1 MGTVTGSITFDPV
14 MPWPLI
20 ATLFAIGL
28 AFVLLGA
35 VRRSRGMVLR
45 LLVLSVLALALLD
58 PRIIREEREP
68 RPDIAVVVVDESR
81 SQNVGDRRA
90 RSEQALAKLS
100 EAAAAYNDLELRIVR
115 STDRGRERSDDGTTL
130 FRSLEE
136 ALAEIPARRFAGAIL
151 ITDGQVHDV
160 PPLDK
165 RDTAPGEGRGLR
177 LNAPTHVLLTGKHGE
192 RDRRLIV
199 ESTPTFG
206 LVDKE
211 VTVVYRVEDQG
222 VGQTPTVGAP
232 QVRVSVRRDGGDPE
246 TMSATLGRPTP
257 LTFTLEHAGPTVLE
271 LEAEPVEGELSV
283 QNNRS
288 AVSIN
293 GVRDRLRVLL
303 ISGQPHAGERT
314 WRNLLKSD
322 PSVDLVHFT
331 ILRPPEKDDMT
342 PLRELSLIVFPIQ
355 ELFQVRLHEFNLIV
369 FDRYI
374 VRDVLPPSYFDNIQN
389 YVRKGGALLV
399 SNGPEFAG
407 NRSLFDTPLG
417 QVMPGSPTGRVIEQ
431 SFPPILSDLGT
442 RHPVTASLPVGANPA
457 RPDWGRWLRQVE
469 VDVRSGQTLMEGLD
483 NRPLLLLDRVEEG
496 RVAQIMSDHAWLW
509 ARGYEGGG
517 PYAEL
522 LRRVSHW
529 LMKEPELEE
538 ERLAAHIEDGRLTV
552 ERGSLQPEL
561 PTIAVT
567 TPSGETRSLALTPVR
582 GGVARTTMPVEETG
596 LYRVTDGEKIALAA
610 SGNLN
615 PVEFA
620 DLRTTDEKL
629 APVAHATGGG
639 LFWLE
644 DGGMPDLRRVR
655 TDRDSSGN
663 GWIGL
668 VRNEAFT
675 VVGQAPLPLMPG
687 LLILALA
694 LGGLMAGWY
703 REGR

>member
-1 MGTVTGSITFDPV
+1 MTGSITFDPIL
-14 MPWPLI
+14 PWPLI
-20 ATLFAIGL
+20 ATLFGIG
-28 AFVLLGA
+28 AMFVLLGA
-35 VRRSRGMVLR
+35 VRRSRGMLLR

-58 PRIIREEREP
+58 PRIIREERES

-81 SQNVGDRRA
+81 SQNVGERRA
-90 RSEQALAKLS
+90 RTEQALAKLS
-100 EAAAAYNDLELRIVR
+100 EAAASHNDLELRVVR
-115 STDRGRERSDDGTTL
+115 STDRGRDRLDEGTTL
-130 FRSLEE
+130 FRSLDE

-160 PPLDK
+160 PPLGK
-165 RDTAPGEGRGLR
+165 RESAPDGEGRFAR
-177 LNAPTHVLLTGKHGE
+177 LSGPMHVLLTGKRGE

-222 VGQTPTVGAP
+222 VGQTPSAGAP
-232 QVRVSVRRDGGDPE
+232 QVHVTVRRDGGEPE
-246 TMSATLGRPTP
+246 PMTVTLGRPTP
-257 LTFTLEHAGPTVLE
+257 LTFKLEHAGPTVVE

-283 QNNRS
+283 LNNRS

-417 QVMPGSPTGRVIEQ
+417 QIMPGTPTGQVIEQ
-431 SFPPILSDLGT
+431 GFPPLLSELGT
-442 RHPVTASLPVGANPA
+442 RHPVTASLPVGLNPA
-457 RPDWGRWLRQVE
+457 RPEWGRWLRQVE
-469 VDVRSGQTLMEGLD
+469 VDVRSGQSLMEGVD

-496 RVAQIMSDHAWLW
+496 RVAQLMSDQTWLW

-522 LRRVSHW
+522 LRRVAHW

-538 ERLAAHIEDGRLTV
+538 ERLAAHIEEGRLTI
-552 ERGSLQPEL
+552 ERGSLKPEL
-561 PTIAVT
+561 PSIEVT
-567 TPSGETRSLALTPVR
+567 TPSGEIHTLALTPAR
-582 GGVARTTMPVEETG
+582 GGLARAAMPVEETG
-596 LYRVTDGEKIALAA
+596 LYRVSDGEKIALAA

-629 APVAHATGGG
+629 ASVAQATGGG
-639 LFWLE
+639 LIWL
-644 DGGMPDLRRVR
+644 DDAGVPDLRRVR
-655 TDRDSSGN
+655 ADRDTSGN